1 MKNKFLSKAV
11 KKSSTSFKKM
21 FSKKNAPKVMLL
33 IGILII
39 LFIVRKKFLMKEGFE
54 STSSTFGTDIKD
66 GKKLVLFY
74 ADWCGHCK
82 KFKPIWDDMSNQSN
96 KDGKNKLLKIDLG
109 GDDPKNTSIMEKY
122 KVDGFPTVAL
132 LNNGKLE
139 ETYNGERSKE
149 ALSNFISKKI

>member
-11 KKSSTSFKKM
+11 KKSSSTFKKM

-54 STSSTFGTDIKD
+54 STPSSFGTDIQG

-82 KFKPIWDDMSNQSN
+82 KFKPIWDDMSNGN
-96 KDGKNKLLKIDLG
+96 DKLLKIDLG
-109 GDDPKNTSIMEKY
+109 GDDPNNAAIMDKY
-122 KVDGFPTVAL
+122 NVDGFPTVAL
-132 LNNGKLE
+132 LNNGNLE
-139 ETYNGERSKE
+139 QTYNGERSKE
-149 ALSNFISKKI
+149 ALSNFISKSL